1 MKALVINN
9 EFGGGYGDVAISLY
23 ALKELINSAAT
34 QYEVQL
40 YVRVI
45 EHLELVKTLVELLAL
60 PVTVLDF
67 QGYAIDSAVGD
78 IQVRFEISS
87 PDGVPTDVSVIDN
100 VNGIIKR
107 IAVPN
112 FLRLKDCYKAVIPL
126 LCYELD
132 VPHIKASCNKALV
145 SRNALFHINEHTNRS
160 SRCVTSQYYVNI
172 INGMHDLGIIDRVY
186 LTVHDE
192 NQYVKNL
199 LPKLRA
205 DCIVI
210 EEPLRGVLTL
220 IREELPLIVTHSTGI
235 LHLGAMLG
243 CRTIELCPPAK
254 PEIETEIWHPPTC
267 DCNHTVFYDKS
278 EIEVLCD
285 VSLWEVSCSH

>member
-1 MKALVINN
+1 MKTLVINN
-9 EFGGGYGDVAISLY
+9 EFGGGYGDVALSLY
-23 ALKELINSAAT
+23 SLKELINSAAK

-45 EHLELVKTLVELLAL
+45 EYLELVKILVELLDL

-67 QGYAIDSAVGD
+67 QGYAIESSFGD
-78 IQVRFEISS
+78 IQIRFHTPSNEEQLEL
-87 PDGVPTDVSVIDN
+87 TWQDN
-100 VNGIIKR
+100 VNGSSER
-107 IAVPN
+107 IAIPD
-112 FLRLKDCYKAVIPL
+112 FLRLKDCYESIVPL
-126 LCYELD
+126 LCDKLD
-132 VPHIKASCNKALV
+132 VSHIKSSCNKSLV
-145 SRNALFHINEHTNRS
+145 GRAALFHINEHTNRS
-160 SRCVTSQYYVNI
+160 SRCVSSGYYVNI
-172 INGMHDLGIIDRVY
+172 INGMHDLGMIDRVY

-192 NQYVKNL
+192 NHYVKNL

-210 EEPLRGVLTL
+210 EESLRNVLTL

-235 LHLGAMLG
+235 LHLGALLG

-267 DCNHTVFYDKS
+267 DCNHSVFYDKS

-285 VSLWEVSCSH
+285 VSQWE